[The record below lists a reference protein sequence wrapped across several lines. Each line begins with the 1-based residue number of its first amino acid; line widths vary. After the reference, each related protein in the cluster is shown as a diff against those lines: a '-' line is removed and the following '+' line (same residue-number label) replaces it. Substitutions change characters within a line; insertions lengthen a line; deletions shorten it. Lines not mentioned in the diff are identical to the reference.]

1 MEWSQKK
8 FCGLVTYPK
17 CVFCKK
23 NGLRLVHFSL
33 GEAVYKVPV
42 DIGGSHSALCLVAK
56 ISKRDRVQ

>member
-8 FCGLVTYPK
+8 FCGPGTYPK

-42 DIGGSHSALCLVAK
+42 DIGGSHSALCLVTQ